1 LTRKRGVSVVHVV
14 AVFNEDDVLAHRGGG
29 LGLSLS
35 RSRNGVQVGLVVEIG
50 DVANEAIFLRN
61 GNELFRNLFH
71 SGQKQRFGFDS
82 VLEL

>member
-1 LTRKRGVSVVHVV
+1 MYISIVHVV
-14 AVFNEDDVLAHRGGG
+14 NVFDEDNVLVERGWG

-35 RSRNGVQVGLVVEIG
+35 RSSNGVRVGLVVEIG
-50 DVANEAIFLRN
+50 DVAKYAIFLGN
-61 GNELFRNLFH
+61 GNKLFRNLFH